1 MGETATG
8 ILADV
13 GNLVTAAIDWMGQ
26 FLAEITSDSS
36 KVLVTFVVAV
46 PLVGLGIGLLRRLIS
61 TRG

>member
-1 MGETATG
+1 METATG

-13 GNLVTAAIDWMGQ
+13 GNLVESAIDWMGQ
-26 FLAEITSDSS
+26 FLAEITNDSS